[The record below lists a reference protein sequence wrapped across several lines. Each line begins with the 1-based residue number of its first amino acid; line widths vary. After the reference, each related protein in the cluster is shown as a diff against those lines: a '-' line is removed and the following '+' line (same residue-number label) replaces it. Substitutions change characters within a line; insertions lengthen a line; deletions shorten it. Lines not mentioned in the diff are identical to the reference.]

1 MGNIFLPAAFPVLTA
16 TTATGIILTPMPDG
30 DGTAIIYELLEH
42 WDINAL
48 IDINGR
54 AKSSENAPDGVT
66 FDKQGHPLCRAGHK
80 MCPWG
85 NDPVKDAHKYRCP
98 LKCGRIASCPYEETC
113 SPGSYGRTVYIKNHG
128 DLHFQPRIP
137 RDSEQYRKIL
147 SVYASI
153 WMPDTEPDS
162 CKTGTRSK
170 YHLYPVY
177 QKSFMAGF
185 FSHVVFSVWQFP
197 ADELN

>member
-66 FDKQGHPLCRAGHK
+66 SDKQGHPLCKAGHK

-98 LKCGRIASCPYEETC
+98 LKCGRIASCPYEC
-113 SPGSYGRTVYIKNHG
+113 
-128 DLHFQPRIP
+128 
-137 RDSEQYRKIL
+137 
-147 SVYASI
+147 
-153 WMPDTEPDS
+153 
-162 CKTGTRSK
+162 
-170 YHLYPVY
+170 
-177 QKSFMAGF
+177 
-185 FSHVVFSVWQFP
+185 
-197 ADELN
+197 